1 MRVSANKRL
10 LLVHAH
16 PDDETINNGVTMAKY
31 AESGAHVTL
40 VTCTRGEEGE
50 VLVPELLNLASN
62 KDDKLGEHRE
72 IELSVADDK
81 TNRLPRDERRAQ
93 LLVAALEV
101 FTVAGYHSAAMD
113 EIADRANVSKPVLYQ
128 HFPSKLDLYLAV
140 LDLHI
145 DSLVFAIQKAIAS
158 NRENSARVAATV
170 EAYFGFIDSEGE
182 AFRLL
187 FESDMNVEPQVRERL
202 NRMTYDCA
210 AAVSAVISIDTG
222 LGKEESMMLAVGI
235 IGTVQTT
242 ARHWLD
248 RDGKID
254 RQRATE
260 LVMNLIWRGISGF
273 PKSQS

>member
-1 MRVSANKRL
+1 MV
-10 LLVHAH
+10 
-16 PDDETINNGVTMAKY
+16 
-31 AESGAHVTL
+31 
-40 VTCTRGEEGE
+40 
-50 VLVPELLNLASN
+50 
-62 KDDKLGEHRE
+62 DDK
-72 IELSVADDK
+72 SA
-81 TNRLPRDERRAQ
+81 RLPRDERRAQ

-101 FTVAGYHSAAMD
+101 FTAAGYHSAAMD

-140 LDLHI
+140 LDLHF

-158 NRENSARVAATV
+158 NRENSSRVAATV

-187 FESDMNVEPQVRERL
+187 FESDMNLEPQVRERL

>member
-1 MRVSANKRL
+1 MTDEKSA
-10 LLVHAH
+10 
-16 PDDETINNGVTMAKY
+16 
-31 AESGAHVTL
+31 
-40 VTCTRGEEGE
+40 
-50 VLVPELLNLASN
+50 
-62 KDDKLGEHRE
+62 
-72 IELSVADDK
+72 
-81 TNRLPRDERRAQ
+81 RLPRDERRAQ

-101 FTVAGYHSAAMD
+101 FTAAGYHSAAMD

-140 LDLHI
+140 LDMHI

-158 NRENSARVAATV
+158 NRENSSRVAATV

-187 FESDMNVEPQVRERL
+187 FESDMNLEPQVRERL

>member
-1 MRVSANKRL
+1 MTEDKSA
-10 LLVHAH
+10 
-16 PDDETINNGVTMAKY
+16 
-31 AESGAHVTL
+31 
-40 VTCTRGEEGE
+40 
-50 VLVPELLNLASN
+50 
-62 KDDKLGEHRE
+62 
-72 IELSVADDK
+72 
-81 TNRLPRDERRAQ
+81 RLPRDERRAQ

-140 LDLHI
+140 LDMHI

-158 NRENSARVAATV
+158 NRENSSRVAATV

-187 FESDMNVEPQVRERL
+187 FESDMSLEPQVRERL

-235 IGTVQTT
+235 IGTVQTA

-254 RQRATE
+254 RKRATE

-273 PKSQS
+273 PKSQSEIRNVSGK

>member
-1 MRVSANKRL
+1 MS
-10 LLVHAH
+10 
-16 PDDETINNGVTMAKY
+16 DE
-31 AESGAHVTL
+31 
-40 VTCTRGEEGE
+40 
-50 VLVPELLNLASN
+50 
-62 KDDKLGEHRE
+62 
-72 IELSVADDK
+72 K

-113 EIADRANVSKPVLYQ
+113 EIADRAKVSKPVLYQ
-128 HFPSKLDLYLAV
+128 HFPSKLELYLAV

-158 NRENSARVAATV
+158 NRENSSRVAATV

-187 FESDMNVEPQVRERL
+187 FESDMNLEPQVRERL

>member
-1 MRVSANKRL
+1 MS
-10 LLVHAH
+10 
-16 PDDETINNGVTMAKY
+16 
-31 AESGAHVTL
+31 
-40 VTCTRGEEGE
+40 
-50 VLVPELLNLASN
+50 
-62 KDDKLGEHRE
+62 DDK
-72 IELSVADDK
+72 S
-81 TNRLPRDERRAQ
+81 NRLPRDERRAQ
-93 LLVAALEV
+93 LLSAALEV
-101 FTVAGYHSAAMD
+101 FTAAGYHSAAMD

-128 HFPSKLDLYLAV
+128 HFPSKLELYLAV

-145 DSLVFAIQKAIAS
+145 DSLVFAIQKAIAEHRS
-158 NRENSARVAATV
+158 NADRVKATV
-170 EAYFGFIDSEGE
+170 EAYFGFIDSDGE

-187 FESDMNVEPQVRERL
+187 FESDMNLEPQVRERL

-222 LGKEESMMLAVGI
+222 LAKEESMMLAVGL

-254 RQRATE
+254 RARATE

-273 PKSQS
+273 PKSNS

>member
-1 MRVSANKRL
+1 MS
-10 LLVHAH
+10 
-16 PDDETINNGVTMAKY
+16 DE
-31 AESGAHVTL
+31 
-40 VTCTRGEEGE
+40 
-50 VLVPELLNLASN
+50 
-62 KDDKLGEHRE
+62 
-72 IELSVADDK
+72 K

-93 LLVAALEV
+93 LLTAALEV

-113 EIADRANVSKPVLYQ
+113 EIADRAKVSKPVLYQ

-145 DSLVFAIQKAIAS
+145 DSLVFAIQKAIAA

-187 FESDMNVEPQVRERL
+187 FESDMSVEPQVRERL

-210 AAVSAVISIDTG
+210 AAISAVISIDTG

-235 IGTVQTT
+235 IGTVQTS

-254 RQRATE
+254 RLRATE

>member
-1 MRVSANKRL
+1 MV
-10 LLVHAH
+10 
-16 PDDETINNGVTMAKY
+16 
-31 AESGAHVTL
+31 
-40 VTCTRGEEGE
+40 
-50 VLVPELLNLASN
+50 
-62 KDDKLGEHRE
+62 DDK
-72 IELSVADDK
+72 SS
-81 TNRLPRDERRAQ
+81 RLPRDERRAQ

-101 FTVAGYHSAAMD
+101 FTAAGYHSAAMD

-158 NRENSARVAATV
+158 NRENSSRVAATV
-170 EAYFGFIDSEGE
+170 DAYFGFIDSEGE

-187 FESDMNVEPQVRERL
+187 FESDMNLEPQVRERL

-254 RQRATE
+254 RRRATE

>member
-1 MRVSANKRL
+1 MV
-10 LLVHAH
+10 
-16 PDDETINNGVTMAKY
+16 
-31 AESGAHVTL
+31 
-40 VTCTRGEEGE
+40 
-50 VLVPELLNLASN
+50 
-62 KDDKLGEHRE
+62 DDK
-72 IELSVADDK
+72 SA
-81 TNRLPRDERRAQ
+81 RLPRDERRAQ

-101 FTVAGYHSAAMD
+101 FTAAGYHSAAMD
-113 EIADRANVSKPVLYQ
+113 EIADRAHVSKPVLYQ
-128 HFPSKLDLYLAV
+128 HFPSKLELYLAV

-158 NRENSARVAATV
+158 NRENSSRVAATV

-187 FESDMNVEPQVRERL
+187 FESDMNLEPQVRERL

-254 RQRATE
+254 RRRATE

>member
-1 MRVSANKRL
+1 MV
-10 LLVHAH
+10 
-16 PDDETINNGVTMAKY
+16 
-31 AESGAHVTL
+31 
-40 VTCTRGEEGE
+40 
-50 VLVPELLNLASN
+50 
-62 KDDKLGEHRE
+62 DDK
-72 IELSVADDK
+72 SA
-81 TNRLPRDERRAQ
+81 RLPRDERRAQ

-101 FTVAGYHSAAMD
+101 FTAAGYHSAAMD

-158 NRENSARVAATV
+158 NRENSSRVAATV
-170 EAYFGFIDSEGE
+170 EAYFGFIDNEGE

-187 FESDMNVEPQVRERL
+187 FESDMNLEPQVRERL

-254 RQRATE
+254 RKRATE